1 MNKFEA
7 LSDMGIQNP
16 TEITK
21 YTLRQEGHGD
31 VLKVYYK
38 RQKGS
43 FLPNSRKY
51 KFGRSIKT
59 IIADGGKQEFED
71 VYEIS
76 PFLLKAVAELDSIV
90 KHKNDVVDQ
99 KVALLDEIRNL
110 ENAMANGI
118 ADIRSQIE
126 KLS

>member
-1 MNKFEA
+1 MSKFEA

-16 TEITK
+16 TEIIK

-59 IIADGGKQEFED
+59 IVSDGGKQEFED

-76 PFLLKAVAELDSIV
+76 PFLLKAVAELDSVV
-90 KHKNDVVDQ
+90 KHKHDAIDH
-99 KVALLDEIRNL
+99 KAALLEDIRNL
-110 ENAMANGI
+110 ENTMANGI
-118 ADIRSQIE
+118 ADLRAQVE
-126 KLS
+126 KLN